1 VVVFEIAS
9 LFSYFHTI
17 HQQNPSASFLH
28 HQSHSRSPSI
38 MATTTTHPA
47 ADADPDPAADA
58 AFVGDPQ
65 FAAPP
70 ASTPQT
76 IVGEDDDDD
85 DDDGM
90 PELEERPLV
99 LLAANDDNEEEDDYN
114 NNNISSNDNWISD
127 NDNDNNFI
135 FISVDGT
142 SMPIKE
148 PRPVI
153 PSKEYYSQKVHGSV
167 GDVDIWMSLA
177 AGGLFMSK
185 PVITVAD
192 GGFTNLE

>member
-1 VVVFEIAS
+1 
-9 LFSYFHTI
+9 
-17 HQQNPSASFLH
+17 
-28 HQSHSRSPSI
+28 
-38 MATTTTHPA
+38 MATPTTTHPA
-47 ADADPDPAADA
+47 ADADADAAAAADA
-58 AFVGDPQ
+58 VFVGDPQ

-76 IVGEDDDDD
+76 IVGEDDDDDD

-127 NDNDNNFI
+127 NDNDNKFI

-153 PSKEYYSQKVHGSV
+153 PSKEYYSQKVRGSV
-167 GDVDIWMSLA
+167 GDVDTWMSLA